1 MDDRDS
7 YYSSPENER
16 ARYNRD
22 MKESNQGSYYDEDR
36 RSYYDKSQ
44 DKYKYGYRMRY
55 DDSYIEIDT
64 DNQEQVDFEKSRL
77 ANTALVLSIVGIV
90 FASCFGVGI
99 VLEIIALNKRKVFR
113 QLNNN
118 QDNGATKA
126 VLVLSI
132 FGIIGGVIG
141 LIGTIISFL
150 LPVIFSI
157 MEMNMN

>member
-22 MKESNQGSYYDEDR
+22 MKASNQGSYYDEDR
-36 RSYYDKSQ
+36 KSYYSQ
-44 DKYKYGYRMRY
+44 SQYKYGYRTRY
-55 DDSYIEIDT
+55 DDSNIEIDT
-64 DNQEQVDFEKSRL
+64 DNPEQVNFEKSRF
-77 ANTALVLSIVGIV
+77 ASTALILSILGLV